1 MRILFV
7 CTGNTCRS
15 PMAEGMFRQMALE
28 AGLPAEVKSA
38 GVAAIPGMSMTRH
51 AEAVLRDHQIT
62 DRLTSTALSEEL
74 VEWADVIL
82 TLTQGHKRQLLYAF
96 PDAAAKTFVLKEY
109 VDERDNAEGEL
120 QELDGLLAERA
131 LQAALGGKV
140 SEEDS
145 RRITELQYRIPVYDI
160 SDPFGGNREDYERTA
175 AEIREALK
183 KLLSKLQKQQKQ
195 KDQ

>member
-28 AGLPAEVKSA
+28 AGLSAEVKSA
-38 GVAAIPGMSMTRH
+38 GVAAIPGMSISRH

-62 DRLTSTALSEEL
+62 DRLTSTAVSEEL
-74 VEWADVIL
+74 VNWADMIL

-96 PDAAAKTFVLKEY
+96 PDAASKTYVLKEY
-109 VDERDNAEGEL
+109 VDERENAEGEL

-131 LQAALGGKV
+131 LQAALGGRLT
-140 SEEDS
+140 EEDS
-145 RRITELQYRIPVYDI
+145 RRITELQQRIPVYDI
-160 SDPFGGNREDYERTA
+160 SDPFGGSREDYEKTA
-175 AEIREALK
+175 AEIREALE
-183 KLLSKLQKQQKQ
+183 KLLHKLLKEREQEG
-195 KDQ
+195 